1 MNVNY
6 TIVVFTVILFLSAC
20 NESSVKNT
28 SITEAKSDSSL
39 IYNTDTIT
47 ISKDSTEKIW
57 KELTGKLE
65 SVKIPCKIDCATVG
79 DSLQVELTVTQLKQ
93 LIPKE
98 AITQKD
104 PVIAALYTLKT
115 GPSIPGIFYCIQ
127 YPVVYDQLNDTRCEI
142 ILVLYDN
149 KGQYIDYK
157 TLAIENYGDGYS
169 KIKSLNEIVYL
180 YSSETE
186 TIETIITIYSLANPA
201 VFEKVNEMHFS
212 SRGSQ
217 EEYEKNTILIEKL
230 MK

>member
-6 TIVVFTVILFLSAC
+6 TIALFATIIFMNSC
-20 NESSVKNT
+20 EESSVKNIF
-28 SITEAKSDSSL
+28 ITEVKSDSS
-39 IYNTDTIT
+39 IVSSMDTST

-65 SVKIPCKIDCATVG
+65 SVKIPCKIDCASVD
-79 DSLQVELTVTQLKQ
+79 DSLQFELSGIQLKQ

-98 AITQKD
+98 VFTQKD
-104 PVIAALYTLKT
+104 PVVAALYNLKT
-115 GPSIPGIFYCIQ
+115 DHFIPGIFYCIQ
-127 YPVVYDQLNDTRCEI
+127 YPVVYDPLNDTRCEI

-149 KGQYIDYK
+149 KGQYLDYK
-157 TLAIENYGDGYS
+157 TLAIKNYGDGYS
-169 KIKSLNEIVYL
+169 KIKSLDEIVYL

-186 TIETIITIYSLANPA
+186 TTETTITIYSLANPA
-201 VFEKVNEMHFS
+201 AFEKVNEMHFS

-217 EEYEKNTILIEKL
+217 EEYEKNTMLIEKL